1 MYVERSILLC
11 YYHGGSTIGGST
23 VRIPKYV
30 NVIYLPFGDEV
41 SKKTEKVGGVC
52 TLRALAEHEASF
64 SVGVLH
70 LGKGLPEVGNL
81 LVCMVVEAVH

>member
-1 MYVERSILLC
+1 M
-11 YYHGGSTIGGST
+11 GSQAEFFVGST
-23 VRIPKYV
+23 VRIRYFEYV

-41 SKKTEKVGGVC
+41 SKETEKVGGVC
-52 TLRALAEHEASF
+52 ALRALAEHEASF
-64 SVGVLH
+64 SVGILH